1 MKERIKELEEK
12 IRLAR
17 TQNSAVSENINET
30 GHVSVGEQVNFI
42 GYDSHWHIRR
52 VKEAIHSRLHPN
64 FINRDNGIVT
74 PKAWMPTI
82 KKHNSGSITKRT
94 PEGTTL

>member
-1 MKERIKELEEK
+1 MKNPRTISKSTAVRPYIKGVSELLH
-12 IRLAR
+12 RYLQQQGAR
-17 TQNSAVSENINET
+17 TVFKSDT
-30 GHVSVGEQVNFI
+30 TL
-42 GYDSHWHIRR
+42 R

-94 PEGTTL
+94 SEGTTL